1 MQAADESKIKTDIEY
16 GRNDEKD
23 KRGFAVAES
32 RAYAA
37 TEIVDEHER
46 QRADEDIEIIYTVG
60 IVRAGNAARI

>member
-1 MQAADESKIKTDIEY
+1 MQAVDEGEVEPDIEY
-16 GRNDEKD
+16 GRNYEKD
-23 KRGFAVAES
+23 ERGFTVAES

-60 IVRAGNAARI
+60 IVRAVNAERI